1 MKIAIF
7 TLPLRNYNYGGVLQ
21 NYALQIFLIKNFNCE
36 VQTID
41 YNFYRSNKI
50 KIKTF
55 LHKLVYSDY
64 WKFKNGVNNEFD
76 TFFKNNLKLS
86 PLMGTYKSVNQY
98 LIKNKFDVLITGSD
112 QVWRLDYAFGD
123 IAKLMFLNFDGFKN
137 PVKKVSYA
145 ASFGVDKWTY
155 DNKTTEVKNAL
166 NNFDAISVREDS
178 GLEICKKV
186 FNVDAKNLID
196 PTLLLSKEE
205 YIDQL
210 KLNKKENSKFL
221 YSYILDISEE
231 KRLVLDQIKTKLNV
245 ELATTILA
253 SELLYKAK
261 PHNYKQFE
269 GLKAE
274 SINEWVN
281 SFYNSEYIITDSFHG
296 MVFSIIF
303 NKPFIV
309 IGNKER
315 GLSRFQSLLKKL
327 NLEDRLFYDF
337 DQNKMYNKL
346 TEAIDYKHVNAVI
359 EREREIS
366 KDFLDHIIK
375 NN

>member
-21 NYALQIFLIKNFNCE
+21 NYALQTFLAKNFNCE

-41 YNFYRSNKI
+41 YNIYPSTEI

-55 LHKLVYSDY
+55 LQKVVYSGY
-64 WKFKNGVNNEFD
+64 WKFKNEVNKEFD
-76 TFFKNNLKLS
+76 TFFKNDLKLS
-86 PLMGTYKSVNQY
+86 PLMGSYQSVNQY
-98 LIKNKFDVLITGSD
+98 LVKNKFDVLITGSD
-112 QVWRLDYAFGD
+112 QVWRLDYAYGD
-123 IAKLMFLNFDGFKN
+123 IAKLMFLNFDGFKK
-137 PVKKVSYA
+137 PVKRVSYA

-166 NNFDAISVREDS
+166 NAFDAISVREDS
-178 GLEICKKV
+178 GLEICNKV

-196 PTLLLSKEE
+196 PTLLLSKDE
-205 YIDQL
+205 YVNQL
-210 KLNKKENSKFL
+210 KLNKKENTNFL

-231 KRLVLDQIKTKLNV
+231 KRLILDKIKAKLNV

-253 SELLYKAK
+253 SEILYKVK
-261 PHNYKQFE
+261 PNNYKQFK

-281 SFYNSEYIITDSFHG
+281 SFYNSGHIITDSFHG

-315 GLSRFQSLLKKL
+315 GMSRFQSLLKKL

-346 TEAIDYKHVNAVI
+346 TEAIDYEYVNSI
-359 EREREIS
+359 IKNEREVS
-366 KDFLDHIIK
+366 KDFLNHIINK
-375 NN
+375 L

>member
-21 NYALQIFLIKNFNCE
+21 NYALQTFLIKNFNCE

-41 YNFYRSNKI
+41 YNIYRSTEI

-55 LHKLVYSDY
+55 LQKVVYSGY
-64 WKFKNGVNNEFD
+64 WKFKNEVNKEFD
-76 TFFKNNLKLS
+76 TFFKNDLKLS
-86 PLMGTYKSVNQY
+86 PLMGSYQSVSQY
-98 LIKNKFDVLITGSD
+98 LVKNKFDVLITGSD

-123 IAKLMFLNFDGFKN
+123 ISKLMFLNFEGFKN

-155 DNKTTEVKNAL
+155 DNKTTEIKNAL
-166 NNFDAISVREDS
+166 NSFDAISVREDS

-210 KLNKKENSKFL
+210 KLNRKENSKFL

-231 KRLVLDQIKTKLNV
+231 KRLILDQIKTKLKV

-253 SELLYKAK
+253 SEILYKVK
-261 PHNYKQFE
+261 PNNYKQFK

-303 NKPFIV
+303 NKQFIV

-315 GLSRFQSLLKKL
+315 GMSRFQSLLKKL

-346 TEAIDYKHVNAVI
+346 TEVIDYKHVNFI
-359 EREREIS
+359 IKKEREIS
-366 KDFLDHIIK
+366 KDFLNHIINK
-375 NN
+375 